1 MALMD
6 RLATFGENVDL
17 SQTTGT
23 YVLTNQI
30 DLQAAAIDVGNGKPL
45 YLNIVVDEAFST
57 GSSPTIEFQL
67 VSDDNAALSSPT
79 IHLSSGA
86 IAAANLTLNKRLSF
100 AIPASGLAFE
110 RYLGVRALIAVATTT
125 TGTVTAWLGWEPCA
139 DIKHYADATN

>member
-17 SQTTGT
+17 SQVAGT
-23 YVLTNQI
+23 YVFGSQI
-30 DLQAAAIDVGNGKPL
+30 DLGAAGIDIGNGQPL

-67 VSDDNAALSSPT
+67 VSDDNAPLASPT

-86 IAAANLTLNKRLSF
+86 IAAANLSLGKRMSF
-100 AIPASGLAFE
+100 GVPVSGLAFE
-110 RYLGVRALIAVATTT
+110 RYLGVRAIIAVATTT
-125 TGTVTAWLGWEPCA
+125 TGTVTAWLGHEPVA
-139 DIKHYADATN
+139 NIVLYPDATN